1 MDFTHIVGHQSI
13 IYNLQNIIMRKNIGH
28 SYLFEGPKSIGKSKV
43 AQIFAKALLCEK
55 QQGYPCNS
63 CSSCVKFDTGNH
75 PDVYIN
81 KAEGETFKKEQI
93 DDIQKSINIL
103 PYEGQ
108 RKIYILEDIDKIT
121 KQAQNSFL
129 KTLEEPPQY
138 VIILMTVTNSHS
150 LLPTIISRCQVIK
163 FSPLEQKKI
172 IDLLMKRYHITEDE
186 ATIISSFSNG
196 IVGKAINIAES
207 NEFKDIREETI
218 TIIDEILNSDKVRL
232 FTLREFF
239 INQKEGIEGI
249 LDLMVTWF
257 RDLLILKELDNHQFI
272 INIDKKSLLTSHSL
286 RLTKNKIYEII
297 EIINN
302 TKMNIVSNVN
312 YDLAIEVMLLT
323 IQEV

>member
-1 MDFTHIVGHQSI
+1 MDFTHIVGHQNI
-13 IYNLQNIIMRKNIGH
+13 IYNLRNIIIRNNIGH
-28 SYLFEGPKSIGKSKV
+28 CYLFEGPKSIGKSLVAKV
-43 AQIFAKALLCEK
+43 FAKALLCEK

-63 CSSCVKFDTGNH
+63 CSSCVRFDTGNH

-81 KAEGETFKKEQI
+81 KAEGESFKKEQI

-138 VIILMTVTNSHS
+138 VIILMTVTNSYS
-150 LLPTIISRCQVIK
+150 LLPTIISRCQVVK
-163 FSPLEQKKI
+163 FAHLEQKKI
-172 IDLLMKRYHITEDE
+172 IDLLINRYQKSEDE

-207 NEFKDIREETI
+207 HEFKDIREETI

-239 INQKEGIEGI
+239 NNQKEGIEGI

-257 RDLLILKELDNHQFI
+257 RDVLILKELDNQQFI
-272 INIDKKSLLTSHSL
+272 INIDKKPLLSSHSMQ
-286 RLTKNKIYEII
+286 LTKKKIYEII